1 MMSPHPSALP
11 IGLIGLGLL
20 GGALAARLLRAGFV
34 VVGCDIDPTCCAA
47 FVKQGGDSLGTTEDV
62 LRRCDRVILSL
73 PSHREVAQVVAESG
87 EALRRGQIIID
98 TTTGDPE
105 PTEALARELA
115 ARGVTY
121 LDATISGNSAQVR
134 DGAAVVMVGGGAEAF
149 AACGDVFA
157 VLGQE
162 TFHTGASGTGAK
174 MKLVTN
180 LVLGLNRAALA
191 EGLALGEAI
200 GLDPDLTLRVM
211 QRTPAYSRAM
221 DVKGEKMLRSEF
233 SPDAR
238 LSQHLKDV
246 RLIVELGE
254 QAGLPMTL
262 SAAHREI
269 LEEAEVAG
277 LGALPGKRGVVDFDG
292 NGQRLGRCLGLEVGG
307 RSGRVRPGR
316 RVATRGLSRR
326 RGGATDEK
334 QPATPARQSAKEWA
348 AAENERD
355 VARKR
360 IARMEGRRAG
370 EATQGEVR
378 ACAGRQKVTRRNA
391 VEADDGCAAV
401 RDGWRAWPILMQVDC
416 SCPVGRRTPKSGR
429 HVR

>member
-11 IGLIGLGLL
+11 IGLIGLGLM
-20 GGALAARLLRAGFV
+20 GGAFAARLLRAGFV
-34 VVGCDIDPTCCAA
+34 VVGRDIDPTCCAA
-47 FVKQGGDSLGTTEDV
+47 FVKQGGDSLGTTEEV
-62 LRRCDRVILSL
+62 LRGCDRVILSL
-73 PSHREVAQVVAESG
+73 PSHREVAEVIADSVDR
-87 EALRRGQIIID
+87 LRPGQTIID
-98 TTTGDPE
+98 TTTGHP
-105 PTEALARELA
+105 AAAKELA
-115 ARGVTY
+115 GHLAVRGVTY

-269 LEEAEVAG
+269 LEEAEAAG
-277 LGALPGKRGVVDFDG
+277 LGALDNSALIQVLRG
-292 NGQRLGRCLGLEVGG
+292 LTAKAG
-307 RSGRVRPGR
+307 RS
-316 RVATRGLSRR
+316 
-326 RGGATDEK
+326 
-334 QPATPARQSAKEWA
+334 
-348 AAENERD
+348 
-355 VARKR
+355 
-360 IARMEGRRAG
+360 
-370 EATQGEVR
+370 
-378 ACAGRQKVTRRNA
+378 
-391 VEADDGCAAV
+391 
-401 RDGWRAWPILMQVDC
+401 
-416 SCPVGRRTPKSGR
+416 
-429 HVR
+429 